1 MQEANKLELHYFFND
16 NSHQIDAL
24 VRNKCEAELLAIAYE
39 AAVAL
44 EISLN
49 INSDIVAE
57 GGFRDFWNFLGN
69 NNNQISLIL
78 VVITIIFSRVPMSDP
93 EAETL
98 ENELKKLSIEEK
110 KLNIQKL
117 KQELEQNEFNPET
130 IGKVTKVVDSNLKIL
145 KRKSN
150 FYTHLSKYNKVTEV
164 SFAAVNDKYEAV
176 FDERHVKSSEF
187 RKFIL
192 STNKLRSE
200 VDSEAIIQIVSP
212 VLRET
217 KHKWKGIYNEETI
230 SFDMLDVQ
238 FRDEVLLEKHS
249 FKHGSTIRC
258 VLNVHR
264 ELDEVGDIKI
274 KGYSVSTVLE
284 KIEGG
289 VVYETMQGKSYRQ
302 ASKFSKSQTDLFD

>member
-69 NNNQISLIL
+69 NNQISLIL

-110 KLNIQKL
+110 KIKHP
-117 KQELEQNEFNPET
+117 K
-130 IGKVTKVVDSNLKIL
+130 TKAGV
-145 KRKSN
+145 R
-150 FYTHLSKYNKVTEV
+150 
-164 SFAAVNDKYEAV
+164 
-176 FDERHVKSSEF
+176 
-187 RKFIL
+187 
-192 STNKLRSE
+192 
-200 VDSEAIIQIVSP
+200 
-212 VLRET
+212 T
-217 KHKWKGIYNEETI
+217 K
-230 SFDMLDVQ
+230 
-238 FRDEVLLEKHS
+238 
-249 FKHGSTIRC
+249 
-258 VLNVHR
+258 
-264 ELDEVGDIKI
+264 
-274 KGYSVSTVLE
+274 
-284 KIEGG
+284 
-289 VVYETMQGKSYRQ
+289 
-302 ASKFSKSQTDLFD
+302 